1 MRTIA
6 LVNNKGGQGKTTT
19 AVNLSAFLSMQG
31 KRILLIDLDSQKSA
45 SLSLGF
51 DNNEDK
57 TIANVLIEGEP
68 IENAIKKTEV
78 ANLDIIIGD
87 IALSNLDVI
96 IAGIKGREHKL
107 KDSLKAVKNQYD
119 YIFLDSPPSL
129 SLLTINALTASDY
142 VLVPV
147 TPQYLSMEGL
157 RQLLSVINKIKNT
170 MNARVELLGI
180 VFTMVDYRMKVTDE
194 VIKTIRSHFKKEVF
208 KTVIRQNVKL
218 IEAPSFSK
226 TIFDYAG
233 SSSGAE
239 GYRSLGREVIK
250 RCQSKN

>member
-1 MRTIA
+1 MKTIA

-19 AVNLSAFLSMQG
+19 AVNLSAFLAAQE
-31 KRILLIDLDSQKSA
+31 KKTLLIDLDSQKSA

-51 DNNEDK
+51 DDNEDK
-57 TIANVLIEGEP
+57 TIASVLIEDEP
-68 IENAIKKTEV
+68 IQNAIKKTSV
-78 ANLDIIIGD
+78 DNLDIIVGD

-107 KDSLKAVKNQYD
+107 KDSLKVVKNQYD

-129 SLLTINALTASDY
+129 SLLTINSLVASDY

-157 RQLLSVINKIKNT
+157 RQLLSVISKIKNT
-170 MNARVELLGI
+170 MNARVKLLGI

-194 VIKTIRSHFKKEVF
+194 VIKTIRDHFKKEVF

-233 SSSGAE
+233 SSAGAE
-239 GYRSLGREVIK
+239 CYRMLGREVIK

>member
-19 AVNLSAFLSMQG
+19 AVNLSAFLTAQG
-31 KRILLIDLDSQKSA
+31 KKTLLIDLDSQKSA

-51 DNNEDK
+51 DDNEDK
-57 TIANVLIEGEP
+57 TIASVLIEDEP
-68 IENAIKKTEV
+68 IQNAIKKTSV
-78 ANLDIIIGD
+78 VNLDIIVGD

-107 KDSLKAVKNQYD
+107 KDSLKVVKNQYD

-129 SLLTINALTASDY
+129 SLLTINSLVASDY

-157 RQLLSVINKIKNT
+157 RQLLSVISQIKNT
-170 MNARVELLGI
+170 MNARVKLLGI

-194 VIKTIRSHFKKEVF
+194 VIKTIRAHFKKEVF

-233 SSSGAE
+233 SSAGAE
-239 GYRSLGREVIK
+239 CYRSLGREVIK